1 MKIYLVQVGN
11 HVSQL
16 AYKTLEEAQAFVETR
31 VANKE
36 RINKANP
43 YYSEVGRDGQFYTI
57 IDVVVEG
64 VRSE

>member
-1 MKIYLVQVGN
+1 MKIYLVQVGS

-16 AYKTLEEAQAFVETR
+16 AYTTLEEAQAFIETR
-31 VANKE
+31 VWDKE

-43 YYSEVGRDGQFYTI
+43 YYSEVGRDGQIYTI

-64 VRSE
+64 VKSE